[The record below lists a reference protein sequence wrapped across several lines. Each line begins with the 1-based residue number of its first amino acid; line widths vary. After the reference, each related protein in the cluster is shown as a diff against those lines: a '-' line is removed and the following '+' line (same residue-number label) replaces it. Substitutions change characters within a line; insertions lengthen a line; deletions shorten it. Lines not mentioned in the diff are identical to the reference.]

1 MGEDGGAGKRPFGGH
16 TMVVECV
23 ATVALAAIAVPSVV
37 AGLEYND
44 RTVTS
49 RFDDGDQHGVPVEAL
64 EHKPAKEQAGHLWMQ
79 VPGHS
84 WMQCVGG
91 EGKVMAY
98 PWERPWLGGE

>member
-1 MGEDGGAGKRPFGGH
+1 
-16 TMVVECV
+16 MVVECV

-64 EHKPAKEQAGHLWMQ
+64 EHKPPKEQAGRTARSARSMKRAQRVHA
-79 VPGHS
+79 HDIS
-84 WMQCVGG
+84 
-91 EGKVMAY
+91 
-98 PWERPWLGGE
+98 PWDNYRWC